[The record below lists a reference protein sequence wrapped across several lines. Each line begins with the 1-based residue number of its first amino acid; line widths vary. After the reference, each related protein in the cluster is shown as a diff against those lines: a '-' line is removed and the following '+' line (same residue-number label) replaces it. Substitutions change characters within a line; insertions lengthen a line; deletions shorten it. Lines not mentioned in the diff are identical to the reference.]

1 MQFHNLARAYL
12 TPYGV
17 GLGHAS
23 RLVMIANILQNFGVF
38 TRFSSFGEA
47 EMYITMQGYDCAL
60 VPPVEFSWNIEG
72 EFSIKYSISNI
83 PKWFTN
89 FLRQINREAYNIIE
103 YRPDIIVSDSRLS
116 PLIAAKFLGTPSIVI
131 LNQVKLLLSPRL
143 REFWIARVFEK
154 ISGEILGI
162 MWTLADRILVPDLPP
177 PYTIASHNVWDTSS
191 VAEKL
196 NYVGFTTPKSH
207 VTQEQ
212 ISKVANHLGLD
223 LSKPIVFIHVSGPLE
238 TRMPIIR
245 IALNACKQLRDNIQY
260 IISEGKPK
268 GNPEPKKLSGLGWYY
283 EWCPVRDEIFATSN
297 LIVLRGGHVAISQA
311 IRFGKPIITI
321 PIENHGEQLGN
332 SEKIV
337 KIGLGLM
344 LKSKQLNASQVAV
357 AIHQILDDS
366 KYQKKAIELM
376 KLAEKLNGIDNIVEI
391 IRSYI

>member
-1 MQFHNLARAYL
+1 LAKAYF

-23 RLVMIANILQNFGVF
+23 RLVMIAKILQGSGIF

-47 EMYITMQGYDCAL
+47 EMYITMQGYDCVI
-60 VPPVEFSWNIEG
+60 VPPVEFSWNVEG

-83 PKWFTN
+83 PKWFMN
-89 FLRQINREAYNIIE
+89 FLRQINRETYNITE

-116 PLIAAKFLGTPSIVI
+116 SLIAAKFLGIPSIVI

-143 REFWIARVFEK
+143 REFWIARLFEK
-154 ISGEILGI
+154 MTGEILGV

-177 PYTIASHNVWDTSS
+177 PHTIASHNVWDTSS
-191 VAEKL
+191 VAGKL
-196 NYVGFTTPKSH
+196 NYVGFTTPKPC
-207 VTQEQ
+207 VTQER
-212 ISKVANHLGLD
+212 ISKVVNHLGLD
-223 LSKPIVFIHVSGPLE
+223 RSKPIVFIHVSGPLE

-245 IALNACKQLRDNIQY
+245 TAISACKQLRNNIQY
-260 IISEGKPK
+260 IVSEGKPK
-268 GNPEPKKLSGLGWYY
+268 GSPEPKKLSGLGWYY
-283 EWCPVRDEIFATSN
+283 EWCPVRDEIFVMSS
-297 LIVLRGGHVAISQA
+297 LVVLRGGHVAISQA

-332 SEKIV
+332 SAKIV

-344 LKSKQLNASQVAV
+344 LKSKQLNANQVAA
-357 AIHQILDDS
+357 AIHQILDDC
-366 KYQKKAIELM
+366 KYQKKANELM
-376 KLAEKLNGIDNIVEI
+376 KLTEKLNGIDNVVKI